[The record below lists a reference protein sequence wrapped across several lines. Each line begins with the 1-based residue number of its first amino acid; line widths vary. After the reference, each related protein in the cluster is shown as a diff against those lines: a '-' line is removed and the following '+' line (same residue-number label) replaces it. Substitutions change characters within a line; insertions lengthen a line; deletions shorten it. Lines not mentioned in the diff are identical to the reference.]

1 MKLVSSTFV
10 SAAALLVALSF
21 SPVSAEPQHDEMP
34 AGAPSGGS
42 PSGDQGLALKSPS
55 GGGAAHNPGSA
66 SENSNQI
73 DQGNAPQSGK
83 AGKGAK
89 NAASE
94 EGKVGEMNPGGDKGK
109 SAESPP
115 TSDKSKDA
123 NTGEDNDTKTGEAK
137 DNKGGEAKDAKSGE
151 NTYRDKSKMGETGK
165 DTNDADKSK
174 VGEAGEGKGDHG
186 NKNVRIDAQEVGKVR
201 TYFTAHRPN
210 VQRIERN
217 RISVSVGIN
226 IPSDIVLYD
235 LPPDVIVVR
244 GTCPVKYFLWGED
257 LVLVDSC
264 SREVVEI
271 IGGIA

>member
-1 MKLVSSTFV
+1 M
-10 SAAALLVALSF
+10 
-21 SPVSAEPQHDEMP
+21 
-34 AGAPSGGS
+34 
-42 PSGDQGLALKSPS
+42 SPS
-55 GGGAAHNPGSA
+55 GGGAPHNPGSA
-66 SENSNQI
+66 SQNSSQI

-83 AGKGAK
+83 SGKGAK
-89 NAASE
+89 NAANE
-94 EGKVGEMNPGGDKGK
+94 EGKGGEMNPGGDKGK
-109 SAESPP
+109 SAENSPA
-115 TSDKSKDA
+115 SDKSKDA
-123 NTGEDNDTKTGEAK
+123 KTGEGNDTKTGEAK
-137 DNKGGEAKDAKSGE
+137 DTKTGEAKDAKSGE
-151 NTYRDKSKMGETGK
+151 NTYRDKSKIGETGK
-165 DTNDADKSK
+165 DMNDADKSK
-174 VGEAGEGKGDHG
+174 VGEAGEGKGERGDHG
-186 NKNVRIDAQEVGKVR
+186 NKNVRIDAQDVGKVR

-226 IPSDIVLYD
+226 IPTDIVLYD